1 MIQDCG
7 TSWRKLLVTCI
18 KPGQAHVY
26 DNDDDD
32 KDYDNGN
39 DNSDHD
45 KRLICS
51 KTGAL
56 FIPEQGAVGK

>member
-1 MIQDCG
+1 M
-7 TSWRKLLVTCI
+7 SPVLNK
-18 KPGQAHVY
+18 AHVY

-32 KDYDNGN
+32 KDYDNGD

-45 KRLICS
+45 KRFICS